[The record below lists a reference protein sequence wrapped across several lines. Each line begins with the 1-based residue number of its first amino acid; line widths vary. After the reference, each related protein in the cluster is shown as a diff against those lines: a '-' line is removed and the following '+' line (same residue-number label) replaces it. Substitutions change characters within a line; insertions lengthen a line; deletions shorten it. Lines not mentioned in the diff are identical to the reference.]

1 MATNA
6 PPEPTMQTARYVQVN
21 LLNLAWFLDVHHLRI
36 THVNIVGT
44 REGQLWIEA
53 ETRST
58 LDTGGEVITTDQDAG
73 SGPHHQERRGPTS

>member
-1 MATNA
+1 
-6 PPEPTMQTARYVQVN
+6 MQPARYEQVN

-36 THVNIVGT
+36 THMDIVGT

-58 LDTGGEVITTDQDAG
+58 LDTGGDVITDDPADDG
-73 SGPHHQERRGPTS
+73 GPHHQERRGPTS